1 MTPRDLIRGASES
14 FRRAGIPDPEYDSAL
29 LLSFLCG
36 RPPLALRLDAETD
49 QDPETADRFR
59 ALCHRRLRREPLQY
73 ILGETWFCGFRFQ
86 VDPRVLIP
94 RPETELM
101 CRTAIKIASRIQR
114 MRVPYGKKAKP
125 VRILD
130 LCTGSGNI
138 AWTLALSVPGVEVL
152 GVDNSEAALSVASSQ
167 DFTELLHER
176 KAVAPK
182 FICRDVLDLS
192 VVSPSEMGSFD
203 LILSNPPY
211 IMESEKKLMRRNV
224 LDYEPAS
231 ALFVSDEDPL
241 VYYRAIIHW
250 AQRLMAPQGKGI
262 VECNEVLGQET
273 ESLFVESGYPLT
285 EIIKD
290 FYEKKRFVL
299 FEK

>member
-1 MTPRDLIRGASES
+1 MLLNDFIKEGTT
-14 FRRAGIPDPEYDSAL
+14 AL
-29 LLSFLCG
+29 EHLYPTVEARSIVLMLCG
-36 RPPLALRLDAETD
+36 DHIGTKNYTHIVEPTYEIPAKAQPRLKFDLERLSAGEPI
-49 QDPETADRFR
+49 QYVIGKAD
-59 ALCHRRLRREPLQY
+59 
-73 ILGETWFCGFRFQ
+73 FCGLVFK
-86 VDPRVLIP
+86 VNPSVLIP

-273 ESLFVESGYPLT
+273 ESLFVESGYPLS
-285 EIIKD
+285 EII
-290 FYEKKRFVL
+290 
-299 FEK
+299 